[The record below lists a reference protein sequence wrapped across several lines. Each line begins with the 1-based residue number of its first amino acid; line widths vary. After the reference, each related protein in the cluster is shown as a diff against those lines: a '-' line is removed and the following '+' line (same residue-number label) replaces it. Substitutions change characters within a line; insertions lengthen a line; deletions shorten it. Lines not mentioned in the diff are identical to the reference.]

1 MPKIW
6 IALFV
11 MVPCL
16 FAQGGETNCQEV
28 GAAILTNFLPE
39 HGTIILF
46 PSGEQVNFSSIAL
59 GSATGDLRGGVI
71 IYVLNMTS
79 TTIQAQGN
87 WVTES
92 GDTIYT
98 TQASATTSALI
109 PGSAVSAA
117 IYPAGLTVIGGTGR
131 FAGAKGKINI
141 LFGASDFAG
150 FLNDGQFIFRYQGQ
164 ICFAQSK

>member
-1 MPKIW
+1 M
-6 IALFV
+6 
-11 MVPCL
+11 
-16 FAQGGETNCQEV
+16 
-28 GAAILTNFLPE
+28 
-39 HGTIILF
+39 
-46 PSGEQVNFSSIAL
+46 NFSSIAL

-150 FLNDGQFIFRYQGQ
+150 FPNDGQFIFRYQGQ